1 MPAETWNPE
10 LYRRFERER
19 TRPAR
24 DLLAAVG
31 CERPAQMADL
41 GCGPG
46 NSTELLASRFPQAA
60 LLGVDSSAAMLA
72 DARTRLPAARFEPG
86 DIATWAPAAP
96 MDLLYA
102 NAALQWVPDHGT
114 LIPRLF
120 SLLARGGT
128 LAFQVPDN
136 RDEPSH
142 RLMRETAAAG
152 PWAAKLA
159 GAGERVRVLTASAYY
174 DLLALKAA
182 RIDVWRT
189 VYHHPLDGPG
199 AIVDWVRSTGLQPF
213 LAPLNEGERA
223 GFLTQYKAAIAQ
235 AYPVQADSKRLL
247 LFPRLFVVA
256 ERTP

>member
-1 MPAETWNPE
+1 MAAETWNPE

-24 DLLAAVG
+24 DLLAAVAS
-31 CERPAQMADL
+31 ERPAQVADL

-60 LLGVDSSAAMLA
+60 LLGVDTSAAMLA
-72 DARTRLPAARFEPG
+72 DARTRLPAARFDAG
-86 DIATWAPAAP
+86 DIATWAPATP

-102 NAALQWVPDHGT
+102 NAALQWVPDHST

-120 SLLARGGT
+120 SLLAPGGT

-136 RDEPSH
+136 RDQPSH

-152 PWAAKLA
+152 PWVAKLV
-159 GAGERVRVLTASAYY
+159 GAGERVRVLAPAAYY
-174 DLLALKAA
+174 DLLAPSAV
-182 RIDVWRT
+182 RVDVWRT

-199 AIVDWVRSTGLQPF
+199 AIVDWVRGTGLQPF
-213 LAPLNEGERA
+213 LAPLDDGERA
-223 GFLTQYKAAIAQ
+223 GFLAHYEAAIAQ
-235 AYPVQADSKRLL
+235 AYPAQADGKRLL

-256 ERTP
+256 ERAA